1 MNAQTRSA
9 GSALI
14 SVVILSAIV
23 YLAIVALLILAATET
38 QIAYYE
44 QRTMQAFY
52 GAESALTLGIA
63 DLRGYNGEKVSVFNE
78 AVIIGGEPATFS
90 SHLEKPKKKETGVES
105 LYHHSLVGTATRTGP
120 NGATTRAVQQDIVIK
135 PFALFASKSL
145 QLRGGCAIAGHA
157 HGNDSVSLD
166 AGALIDGNLTS
177 SAGAPAFSEQ
187 VTGKAQGE
195 EEMRLPIIPLRAYYP
210 KYIYKGEVFEAEP
223 LALPETIPL
232 IAKDDAQPPAAEL
245 RLYAQTP
252 SVKNPAGVFYV
263 SSEINSDASGALV
276 ALAIQGTLLL
286 EHPVKLRGIVQI
298 SAVDNFPALVNFS
311 ENPLEITL
319 MLIEKIAPFLDATG
333 SGGRALPNESL
344 IQGLIYSLGD
354 VAITADDVGGTALKG
369 SIFAKNI
376 TLTGNPTLKMEY
388 NLRVLTNSPPGLQL
402 VERSEWRE
410 YLTEDGK

>member
-1 MNAQTRSA
+1 MIAQTRSA

-23 YLAIVALLILAATET
+23 YLAIIALLILAATET

-44 QRTMQAFY
+44 QRTTQAFY

-78 AVIIGGEPATFS
+78 AVIMGGEPATFS
-90 SHLEKPKKKETGVES
+90 SYLEKPKKKEKEVES
-105 LYHHSLVGTATRTGP
+105 LYHHSVIGTATRTGP

-145 QLRGGCAIAGHA
+145 QLRGGCAIEGHA

-166 AGALIDGNLTS
+166 AGAFIDGNLTLS
-177 SAGAPAFSEQ
+177 GGMSASSEQ
-187 VTGKAQGE
+187 VSGKTQRE
-195 EEMRLPIIPLRAYYP
+195 EEMRLPVVPLRAYYP
-210 KYIYKGEVFEAEP
+210 KYIYQGEVFEAEP
-223 LALPETIPL
+223 LALPEIIPL
-232 IAKDDAQPPAAEL
+232 VAKDDISPPAVEL

-286 EHPVKLRGIVQI
+286 EHPAKLRGIIQI

-311 ENPLEITL
+311 GAPLEITVIPPE
-319 MLIEKIAPFLDATG
+319 LITPFMDLTVG
-333 SGGRALPNESL
+333 SSRPLPDDSL
-344 IQGLIYSLGD
+344 IQGLIYSSGD
-354 VAITADDVGGTALKG
+354 VAITSEGVGRTALKG

-376 TLTGNPTLKMEY
+376 TLTGNPKLKMEY

>member
-44 QRTMQAFY
+44 QRTTQAFY

-166 AGALIDGNLTS
+166 AGAVIDGNLTS
-177 SAGAPAFSEQ
+177 SAGVSASSTQ
-187 VTGKAQGE
+187 VLGKAQKE
-195 EEMRLPIIPLRAYYP
+195 EDIRLPVVPLRAYYP

-223 LALPETIPL
+223 LALQEIIPL
-232 IAKDDAQPPAAEL
+232 VAKDDIPPPAAEL
-245 RLYAQTP
+245 RFYAQTP

-286 EHPVKLRGIVQI
+286 EHPAKLRGIVQI
-298 SAVDNFPALVNFS
+298 SAVDNFPAFVNFS
-311 ENPLEITL
+311 ENPLEITVIPPK
-319 MLIEKIAPFLDATG
+319 LITPFMDLTVG
-333 SGGRALPNESL
+333 SSRALPDDSL
-344 IQGLIYSLGD
+344 IQGLIYSSGD
-354 VAITADDVGGTALKG
+354 VAIAAEGVSGTALKG

>member
-1 MNAQTRSA
+1 M
-9 GSALI
+9 
-14 SVVILSAIV
+14 
-23 YLAIVALLILAATET
+23 
-38 QIAYYE
+38 
-44 QRTMQAFY
+44 
-52 GAESALTLGIA
+52 
-63 DLRGYNGEKVSVFNE
+63 
-78 AVIIGGEPATFS
+78 
-90 SHLEKPKKKETGVES
+90 
-105 LYHHSLVGTATRTGP
+105 
-120 NGATTRAVQQDIVIK
+120 
-135 PFALFASKSL
+135 
-145 QLRGGCAIAGHA
+145 
-157 HGNDSVSLD
+157 
-166 AGALIDGNLTS
+166 
-177 SAGAPAFSEQ
+177 
-187 VTGKAQGE
+187 
-195 EEMRLPIIPLRAYYP
+195 
-210 KYIYKGEVFEAEP
+210 
-223 LALPETIPL
+223 
-232 IAKDDAQPPAAEL
+232 
-245 RLYAQTP
+245 
-252 SVKNPAGVFYV
+252 FYV

-319 MLIEKIAPFLDATG
+319 MPIEKIAPFLDATG

-376 TLTGNPTLKMEY
+376 TLTGNPTLKMAY

>member
-286 EHPVKLRGIVQI
+286 EHPAKLRGIVQI

-311 ENPLEITL
+311 ENPLEITVIPPE
-319 MLIEKIAPFLDATG
+319 LITPFMDLTVG
-333 SGGRALPNESL
+333 SSRALPDDSL
-344 IQGLIYSLGD
+344 IQGLIYSSGD
-354 VAITADDVGGTALKG
+354 VAITAEGVSGTALKG
-369 SIFAKNI
+369 GIFAKNI

>member
-120 NGATTRAVQQDIVIK
+120 NGATTRAVQHDIVIK

-223 LALPETIPL
+223 LALTETIPL

-319 MLIEKIAPFLDATG
+319 MPIEKIAPFLYASLSG
-333 SGGRALPNESL
+333 SRAQPNESL